1 MSDSPLTER
10 TITTPA
16 DHSDGVNAFAA
27 TLGDGVAEFVPVQP
41 AENAVEDQ
49 PFYNVIV
56 AGEGAKPVF
65 GWLIWELTGFWLE
78 AQRHAV
84 LDRDG
89 ALIDITP
96 PIDEETQIL
105 FVRDSEW
112 AFDYLDPKPLRKP
125 ARHVLSDDRDV
136 RQWAKLADDFDL
148 FKFRHTVFKG
158 DKSEFVIPEGKDHR
172 RMERLQRDY
181 NAAARTALSK

>member
-1 MSDSPLTER
+1 MTDR

-16 DHSDGVNAFAA
+16 ELSDGVRAFAA
-27 TLGDGVAEFVPVQP
+27 TLGDGGAQFVPVQP

-56 AGEGAKPVF
+56 SGDGATPVF

-89 ALIDITP
+89 LVDITP

-105 FVRDSEW
+105 FVPDSEW
-112 AFDYLDPKPLRKP
+112 AFDYLNPKPLRKP
-125 ARHVLSDDRDV
+125 ARHLLTDDADV
-136 RQWAKLADDFDL
+136 VKWAKLADDVDA
-148 FKFRHTVFKG
+148 FKFRHTKFNG
-158 DKSEFVIPEGKDHR
+158 DKSELVIPEGKDTR

-181 NAAARTALSK
+181 NAAARVALAK

>member
-1 MSDSPLTER
+1 MTDR

-16 DHSDGVNAFAA
+16 EISDGVRAFAA
-27 TLGDGVAEFVPVQP
+27 TLGDGEATFVPVQP
-41 AENAVEDQ
+41 AENAIEDQ

-84 LDRDG
+84 LETPDG
-89 ALIDITP
+89 LKDITP

-105 FVRDSEW
+105 FVRDSDWE
-112 AFDYLDPKPLRKP
+112 FDYLNPQPLRKP
-125 ARHVLSDDRDV
+125 ARHLLTDDRDV
-136 RQWAKLADDFDL
+136 RQWAKLADDFDI

-158 DKSEFVIPEGKDHR
+158 DRSEFVIPEGKDHR

-181 NAAARTALSK
+181 NAAARVALAK